1 MTTQNTSSLI
11 SQIYKSRCVLL
22 ELMKKQ
28 NYNVSEYDGFSINEI
43 NTMKTNNQLDMILSK
58 NKLDSEETESSSN
71 NEEKN
76 EENYASNE
84 NNKNNEKKIYIK
96 YYLGKSLRPNNLQ
109 EMIDDLFNVEEVL
122 TKEDTLLVVVKDEV
136 NDTLLNTLKHIW
148 ESEKIFIIL
157 ISLQRL
163 QFNILEHSL
172 VPPHRVLNESEK
184 INIKNRYNIIND
196 NQFPEL
202 SRFDPVA
209 KAIGI
214 RPGEVCEIIRPSKTA
229 ISAPYY
235 RICT

>member
-1 MTTQNTSSLI
+1 MTSQNVSSLI
-11 SQIYKSRCVLL
+11 SQIYKSRGVLL

-28 NYNVSEYDGFSINEI
+28 DYDISEYDGFSVNEI

-58 NKLDSEETESSSN
+58 KSLNSETSETSENNDKKIEEFNSSKEN
-71 NEEKN
+71 NEQ
-76 EENYASNE
+76 
-84 NNKNNEKKIYIK
+84 KIYIK

-122 TKEDTLLVVVKDEV
+122 SKQDTLLVVVKDEV
-136 NDTLLNTLKHIW
+136 NDTLVNTLKHIW
-148 ESEKIFIIL
+148 EADKIFIIL
-157 ISLQRL
+157 IPLQRL
-163 QFNILEHSL
+163 QFNILEHTL
-172 VPPHRVLNESEK
+172 VPPHRVLNEIEK
-184 INIKNRYNIIND
+184 INVKNRYNIIND

-214 RPGEVCEIIRPSKTA
+214 RPGEVCEITRPSKTA

-235 RICT
+235 RICS